1 MEMKTRCSFCNQW
14 FEVDSYA
21 HLVQC
26 PFCGKETG
34 AMTPK
39 QIRELDESI
48 AKQKRSTTITLIVV
62 LIITALLIWGF
73 VSCVSSCKS
82 AEKER
87 AKEESIYGSQ
97 SMACSLVI
105 QSIERRLLNPKR
117 ADIDIDYP
125 NIKQD
130 KEKKTFTITGMVE
143 APNAFGAMLL
153 KPFSATVQY
162 DGYGY
167 KLINLNLE

>member
-1 MEMKTRCSFCNQW
+1 MNIKCPQCHREYDIKL
-14 FEVDSYA
+14 D
-21 HLVQC
+21 LC
-26 PFCGKETG
+26 PFCGKPAVG
-34 AMTPK
+34 PV
-39 QIRELDESI
+39 
-48 AKQKRSTTITLIVV
+48 AKCIWGVIFIIVP
-62 LIITALLIWGF
+62 ILLIWGI
-73 VSCVSSCKS
+73 VSCVSSCKN

-130 KEKKTFTITGMVE
+130 KEKKTFTITGKVE